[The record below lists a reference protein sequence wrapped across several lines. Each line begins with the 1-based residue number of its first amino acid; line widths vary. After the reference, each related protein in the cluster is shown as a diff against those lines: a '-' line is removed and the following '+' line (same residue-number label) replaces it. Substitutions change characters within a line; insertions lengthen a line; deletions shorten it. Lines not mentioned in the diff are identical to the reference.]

1 MRYAIEYQISA
12 NEYEYSACDPD
23 TDDACVLFF

>member
-1 MRYAIEYQISA
+1 MRYAIEHQISA

-23 TDDACVLFF
+23 IDDACVLFF

>member
-1 MRYAIEYQISA
+1 MRLATEYRVGF

-23 TDDACVLFF
+23 PDDACVLFF

>member
-1 MRYAIEYQISA
+1 MRYAIEHQISA

-23 TDDACVLFF
+23 IDDASVLFF